1 VFDKYDLVIM
11 SLELIT
17 IVPHGTILIKEL
29 KYGLENNTLKTIQ
42 GLNVIRHLIKDKRL
56 DHLFVLDP
64 HSKILS
70 SKISIVTSPLIVSSF
85 RKEDVFVSK
94 QYSNDKVSRDL
105 ASYCS
110 FDDGVSSI
118 DDLRFDSS
126 WGSLVP
132 LWFLQDKESV
142 GVITIDSQIER
153 SKIIDFGKNFYNFIN
168 LQNKRIGIV
177 LSCDF
182 SHTHSK
188 NNPMFPYSECSKEFD
203 DLLVEMF
210 ENNDL
215 KSFRNIDDKFIYKA
229 RTDVKAQLLVLCGI
243 LEMNSKLKSYFLSY
257 EVPTYFGMI
266 TGYLV

>member
-1 VFDKYDLVIM
+1 MVFGKYDLTIM

-17 IVPHGTILIKEL
+17 IVPHGTILIK
-29 KYGLENNTLKTIQ
+29 
-42 GLNVIRHLIKDKRL
+42 DKRL

-64 HSKILS
+64 HSRILS

-94 QYSNDKVSRDL
+94 QYSNDKVSRDF

-142 GVITIDSQIER
+142 GIITIDSQIER

-168 LQNKRIGIV
+168 LQNKRIGII